1 MVECNIIYIIYY
13 LPPYLTFVKLDPKI
27 CTGHSSVYSGSS
39 CFETRYSTYSI
50 SFKPAG
56 QEAMGHFLRARQAW
70 YPFSYLWS
78 VSTLDTLIF

>member
-1 MVECNIIYIIYY
+1 MVEGNVISYH
-13 LPPYLTFVKLDPKI
+13 LLPPPYLTFVKLDPKI
-27 CTGHSSVYSGSS
+27 CTGHPPVYSGSS
-39 CFETRYSTYSI
+39 RSETRYSTYPI
-50 SFKPAG
+50 SFKLAG